1 MKRQHAGTDG
11 CSVLLSALAAL
22 VLAVP
27 TAQAKLPLRQC
38 VVLAVTARC
47 GTLTVPE
54 NRAQPAGRTIGLR
67 VVVIPSR
74 LKPARPDAFT
84 YLAGG
89 PGGAAASEM
98 PASVLSIWDRVHER
112 HDVVLVDQRGT
123 GGSNALECPE
133 PTGPIDTD
141 AERKSYVDSCLAAL
155 KGDPAQY
162 GTRAAMD
169 DLDAVRAALGYR
181 TLDVYG
187 TSYGATAAQVYLERH
202 PGSVRTMILDSGSF
216 LDVPFFSRYAENG
229 ERALDQI
236 VKRCSAQ
243 PSCTSTFPHWR
254 DDLDSLI
261 AKWNEAPVLLPTSD
275 TITGDGLAGVVQQMT
290 LVSSAASYI
299 PLVVSR
305 AAVGDYGPL
314 SHYAASG
321 ELTRSMMYWSI
332 MCNEPWVGLDS
343 TGPWHSYL
351 DGATTGQLALSR
363 AVCGYLPVRA
373 EAPSDWTRPQSRVPL
388 LALVGG
394 ADPQDPIGNL
404 PGLRQALP
412 NSRVVTVPGQG
423 HAVGQFGCLG
433 ELVGRFVD
441 RGTAKGLDTSCA
453 GKTPLT
459 PLATR

>member
-1 MKRQHAGTDG
+1 
-11 CSVLLSALAAL
+11 
-22 VLAVP
+22 
-27 TAQAKLPLRQC
+27 
-38 VVLAVTARC
+38 
-47 GTLTVPE
+47 VPE
-54 NRAQPAGRTIGLR
+54 DRAQPAGRTIALR

-74 LKPARPDAFT
+74 SKPARPDAFT

-98 PASVLSIWDRVHER
+98 PSAAISIWARVHEH
-112 HDVVLVDQRGT
+112 HDIVLVDQRGT
-123 GGSNALECPE
+123 GGSNALQCPA

-141 AERKSYVDSCLAAL
+141 VERRSYVDSCLAAL
-155 KGDPAQY
+155 KGDPVQY

-202 PGSVRTMILDSGSF
+202 PGSVRTMILDSGTF

-229 ERALDQI
+229 QRALDQI

-243 PSCTSTFPHWR
+243 PSCAGTFPDWR

-261 AKWNEAPVLLPTSD
+261 AKWNEEPVLPPTSER
-275 TITGDGLAGVVQQMT
+275 ISGNGLAGVVQQMT
-290 LVSSAASYI
+290 LVSATAAYI

-305 AAVGDYGPL
+305 AALGDYGPL
-314 SHYAASG
+314 SHYAGSG
-321 ELTRSMMYWSI
+321 GLTRSMMYWSI

-351 DGATTGQLALSR
+351 DGLTADQLTLSR
-363 AVCGYLPVRA
+363 TVCGYLPLRA
-373 EAPSDWTRPQSRVPL
+373 EAPADWVRPQSRVPL

-423 HAVGQFGCLG
+423 HGVGQLGCLG
-433 ELVGRFVD
+433 ALVGRFVD
-441 RGTAKGLDTSCA
+441 RDTVKGLDSSCA
-453 GKTPLT
+453 AKTPLT

>member
-1 MKRQHAGTDG
+1 
-11 CSVLLSALAAL
+11 VLLSALAAL

-38 VVLAVTARC
+38 VVLAVAARC

-54 NRAQPAGRTIGLR
+54 NRTQPAGRTIGLR

-98 PASVLSIWDRVHER
+98 PSAAMSIWGRVHER
-112 HDVVLVDQRGT
+112 HDIVLVDQRGT
-123 GGSNALECPE
+123 GGSNALECPA
-133 PTGPIDTD
+133 PTGPLDTD

-155 KGDPAQY
+155 RGDPTQY

-202 PGSVRTMILDSGSF
+202 PRSVRTMILDSGTF
-216 LDVPFFSRYAENG
+216 LDIPFFSRYAENG

-236 VKRCSAQ
+236 TKRCSAQ
-243 PSCTSTFPHWR
+243 PSCAGTFPHWR
-254 DDLDSLI
+254 DDLDALI
-261 AKWNEAPVLLPTSD
+261 EKWNAAPVLLPTSD
-275 TITGDGLAGVVQQMT
+275 TMTGDGLAGVVQQMT
-290 LVSSAASYI
+290 LVSAAAAYI

-305 AAVGDYGPL
+305 AAIGDYGPL
-314 SHYAASG
+314 SHYVGAN

-351 DGATTGQLALSR
+351 DGVTTDQLAVSR

-373 EAPSDWTRPQSRVPL
+373 EAPSDWRRPQSNVPL

-404 PGLRQALP
+404 PGVRQAFP
-412 NSRVVTVPGQG
+412 NSRVVIAPGQG
-423 HAVGQFGCLG
+423 HAVGQLGCLG

-441 RGTAKGLDTSCA
+441 RGATRGLDTSCA
-453 GKTPLT
+453 ARTPLT

>member
-1 MKRQHAGTDG
+1 MRSHISRGDR
-11 CSVLLSALAAL
+11 AA
-22 VLAVP
+22 
-27 TAQAKLPLRQC
+27 RRR
-38 VVLAVTARC
+38 ARC
-47 GTLTVPE
+47 P
-54 NRAQPAGRTIGLR
+54 RRCW
-67 VVVIPSR
+67 
-74 LKPARPDAFT
+74 
-84 YLAGG
+84 
-89 PGGAAASEM
+89 
-98 PASVLSIWDRVHER
+98 SIWDRVHER

-314 SHYAASG
+314 SHYAVSG

-373 EAPSDWTRPQSRVPL
+373 EAPSDWTRPQSPRSAARARRGRRP
-388 LALVGG
+388 ARPDRQPPRTSPG
-394 ADPQDPIGNL
+394 APEQSRGDRARPGTRGRPVRLSRRARRTLRRPRHSERPRHELRRQD
-404 PGLRQALP
+404 AA
-412 NSRVVTVPGQG
+412 
-423 HAVGQFGCLG
+423 HAA
-433 ELVGRFVD
+433 RN
-441 RGTAKGLDTSCA
+441 
-453 GKTPLT
+453 
-459 PLATR
+459 PLAHTKSERT